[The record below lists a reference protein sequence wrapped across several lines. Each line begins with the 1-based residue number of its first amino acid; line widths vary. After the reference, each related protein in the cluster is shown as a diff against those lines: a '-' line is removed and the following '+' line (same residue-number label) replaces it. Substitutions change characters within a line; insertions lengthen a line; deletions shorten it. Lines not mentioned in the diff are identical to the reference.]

1 MIPMVTRAIARKLN
15 IEAILQA
22 QYIAGGNIENP
33 NHILLGAEKV
43 TRVNILGTIEDK
55 YENPEANFSSLTIK
69 HNESQIK
76 VKFFEKTDLNNFQKG
91 DFIKVIGKIR
101 EANEERFILG
111 EIIKKQQLEYEKTR
125 EQELF
130 KFKKTETPVQPEP
143 QQEEYE
149 EQSSSISKTESSK
162 QSEKPV
168 IEELGNV
175 KE

>member
-1 MIPMVTRAIARKLN
+1 MVTRAIARKLN

-22 QYIAGGNIENP
+22 PYIAGGSIENP
-33 NHILLGAEKV
+33 NYLLLGAEKV

-55 YENPEANFSSLTIK
+55 YENPEANFSSLTVK

-76 VKFFEKTDLNNFQKG
+76 VKFFEKTDLNDFQKG
-91 DFIKVIGKIR
+91 QLIKVIGKIR
-101 EANEERFILG
+101 EANDERFILG
-111 EIIKKQQLEYEKTR
+111 EIIKKQEPEYEKIR

-130 KFKKTETPVQPEP
+130 KFEKQPKRPGGYATQAIEKPTEE
-143 QQEEYE
+143 
-149 EQSSSISKTESSK
+149 

-168 IEELGNV
+168 IEELGSV